1 LIATLA
7 SAAAVCVASWLGL
20 FLGAGNVCLQRSVS
34 IGPLTLFEHPLAIA
48 LATGMAFVIALA
60 AAALRGSGQPRPL
73 SLVAAVLL
81 GDAIGALILAPL
93 AVGEL
98 TPLHAPVVF
107 GVLAVVGLQPIATL
121 AGAAA
126 PRVLR
131 PA

>member
-1 LIATLA
+1 MIATLA

-20 FLGAGNVCLQRSVS
+20 FLGAGNVGLQRSVS
-34 IGPLTLFEHPLAIA
+34 IGPLTLFEHPLAIG
-48 LATGMAFVIALA
+48 LATGMAFVIALG
-60 AAALRGSGQPRPL
+60 AALRGSGQLRPL

-107 GVLAVVGLQPIATL
+107 GALAVVGLQPLAAF
-121 AGAAA
+121 AGATV
-126 PRVLR
+126 PSMLFG
-131 PA
+131 P